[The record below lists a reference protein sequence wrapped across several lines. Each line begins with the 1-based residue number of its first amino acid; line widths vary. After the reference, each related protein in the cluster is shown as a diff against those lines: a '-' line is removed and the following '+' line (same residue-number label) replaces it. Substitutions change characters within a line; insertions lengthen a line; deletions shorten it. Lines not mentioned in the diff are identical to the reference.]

1 MQNSLND
8 ALVKLNLTQN
18 DSQTNPFI
26 EKLEKEFRKLILH
39 CQEASELSRN
49 LGLKGKLPIQ
59 FPRIVVVGCESAGK
73 SSVIE
78 RLAGFGFFPVCEGI
92 TTRMPISMSLKLA
105 SRDKCRRICSEH
117 GLRFY
122 SESTIPLVG
131 LKARNAQVMKY
142 YMEDDIAL
150 KIQDEMREHLG
161 QYQKIISFYWY
172 QTGFH

>member
-1 MQNSLND
+1 M
-8 ALVKLNLTQN
+8 
-18 DSQTNPFI
+18 
-26 EKLEKEFRKLILH
+26 
-39 CQEASELSRN
+39 
-49 LGLKGKLPIQ
+49 GLKGTLPIQ

-78 RLAGFGFFPVCEGI
+78 RLAGFRFFPVCEGI

-131 LKARNAQVMKY
+131 LKARNAQVINY
-142 YMEDDIAL
+142 YMENNIAL
-150 KIQDEMREHLG
+150 KIQEVHRIPQFQRSSEPMLVFGYIPGLAFPLE
-161 QYQKIISFYWY
+161 
-172 QTGFH
+172 